1 MGRNPSEK
9 PKNKIISFGVSEDE
23 YDELMRLTGESYS
36 LSRKLREMIQFYI
49 LLHKARNV
57 VYEESNTEENAKKVY
72 YSYDIVEEI
81 DNYTNKLRR
90 IHISVVSKK

>member
-1 MGRNPSEK
+1 MGRNPAEK

-23 YDELMRLTGESYS
+23 YEELMRLTGESYS
-36 LSRKLREMIQFYI
+36 LSRKLREMINFYI
-49 LLHKARNV
+49 LLHKAHNV
-57 VYEESNTEENAKKVY
+57 VCTESDTEENARRVY